1 MTAPAA
7 PPAPYGTALP
17 SPVFTV
23 SSDRLDLWLIR
34 SPAVGDVSALDLSE
48 LDDTERSKAE
58 AFLRPADGLL
68 YASAHIGLRRLLGRY
83 TGRRPED
90 VRFGCEP
97 CPGCGGPHGRPV
109 VADHPPPL
117 HFSLSHSSGVALVG
131 VAAVPVGVDVEKLPS
146 KERADVC
153 AQSLH
158 PDERAELAAAQPA
171 DRQGR
176 FGRLWT
182 RKEAYLKGLGTGLS
196 RSLAADYLGLRAEG
210 HPAGWTVLDLPC
222 FPTHAAAAAV
232 RRPAPAE
239 ARVRCVPERW
249 LDASDAWLTEDAP
262 EAVRVNL
269 AAAVPATSAAVLPAR
284 LTNDGKDAIG

>member
-1 MTAPAA
+1 MTAPVA
-7 PPAPYGTALP
+7 PPAPDGTALP

-34 SPAVGDVSALDLSE
+34 SPAGGDVSALDLSG

-68 YASAHIGLRRLLGRY
+68 YASAHIALRRLLGRY
-83 TGRRPED
+83 TGRRPEQ
-90 VRFGCEP
+90 VRFGREP
-97 CPGCGGPHGRPV
+97 CPGCGEPHGRPAL
-109 VADHPPPL
+109 ADPPYPL

-131 VAAVPVGVDVEKLPS
+131 VAAVPLGVDVEKLPGQ
-146 KERADVC
+146 ERVEVC
-153 AQSLH
+153 AQALH
-158 PDERAELAAAQPA
+158 PDERAELAAARTA
-171 DRQGR
+171 DRPGR

-196 RSLAADYLGLRAEG
+196 RSLAADYLGLRAEL

-232 RRPAPAE
+232 HSTAPAE
-239 ARVRCVPERW
+239 ARVRRVPERW
-249 LDASDAWLTEDAP
+249 LDASDAWLTQDAP
-262 EAVRVNL
+262 PAVRVDL
-269 AAAVPATSAAVLPAR
+269 GAAAPATSAAALPAR
-284 LTNDGKDAIG
+284 LTSDGEDAL